1 MTQNQLAIP
10 RGWGIEDIPD
20 LSGKRFLITGG
31 TSGLGRATALELVRH
46 GADVTITARSKS
58 KGEKAVAEIGRSS
71 FLELDL
77 SDLASVRSAVA
88 AAEGDFDVVILNA
101 GVMATPF
108 VKTVDG
114 FELQMGTNY
123 LGHFALAGLLKDR
136 IKERLVVVSSQA
148 HRMGSFDSGSI
159 EDIRNKCLG
168 VGSYSPWG
176 SYGASKL
183 AGLLFVSHLERMRI
197 SHGWSFIPLAVHPG
211 YSSTH
216 LQAVGPEMSGSLI
229 KARAIGLGNVLL
241 AQSANRGALPL
252 LCAATFPGLIG
263 ASYIGPDGFMEMRGN
278 PKLTRAKNLAYDQ
291 TLATNLW
298 NISEQLTGVTW
309 ETSPYA

>member
-20 LSGKRFLITGG
+20 LAGKSFLITGG

-46 GADVTITARSKS
+46 GADVTITARSKA

-71 FLELDL
+71 FLEMDL
-77 SDLASVRSAVA
+77 SDLASVRSAA
-88 AAEGDFDVVILNA
+88 DSIKTDFDVVILNA

-123 LGHFALAGLLKDR
+123 LGHFAFAGLIKER
-136 IKERLVVVSSQA
+136 IKERLIVVSSQA
-148 HRMGSFDSGSI
+148 HRMGNFGSGSE
-159 EDIRNKCLG
+159 EDIRNLCLG
-168 VGSYSPWG
+168 IGSYSPWG

-183 AGLLFVSHLERMRI
+183 AALLFVSHLERLRI

-216 LQAVGPEMSGSLI
+216 LQAVGPEMSGSPV
-229 KARAIGLGNVLL
+229 KARVIGLGNILM
-241 AQSANRGALPL
+241 AQSAEKGALPL
-252 LCAATFPGLIG
+252 LCASTFPGLIG
-263 ASYIGPDGFMEMRGN
+263 ASYIGPDGFLEIRGN
-278 PKLTRAKNLAYDQ
+278 PKLTRAKSMAYDQ
-291 TLATNLW
+291 TLAANLW
-298 NISEQLTGVTW
+298 NIGEQLTGVSW
-309 ETSPYA
+309 ETSPHA